1 VNPPFQEKLKI
12 KRSNLLWRQEMENRK
27 KILLAIPLLILGALV
42 IISAHIQN
50 IAVGYP
56 VGLALG
62 LLGSIFWLLAE

>member
-42 IISAHIQN
+42 IISAYIQN